1 MSSPT
6 TRKRLN
12 SKRRRQEK
20 RRRSAEHAAQGQ
32 RDQTAKERAERRER
46 AQQDET
52 AYMKRVRWHMVDPRV
67 GKGQALND
75 ALASSAVPA
84 LRLSTEVVQVRHG
97 RTIRS
102 RMPLLGR
109 MVFVGLDGETPED
122 LKRLHPEIEQVW
134 FRDEKYL
141 TVPGKELD
149 RFAGTLRGDLK
160 PAKPSRANNNRAED
174 FDLGEEVRVTDG
186 PFASFN
192 AVIEEIDSESQHIKV
207 SVNIFG
213 RGTPVS
219 LEVGQVERLD
229 HAA

>member
-6 TRKRLN
+6 TRKRL
-12 SKRRRQEK
+12 SAKRRRQEK

-32 RDQTAKERAERRER
+32 RDQTAQERAERRKR
-46 AQQDET
+46 AEEDEA
-52 AYMKRVRWHMVDPRV
+52 AYMRRVRWHMVDART
-67 GKGQALND
+67 GQGQKLNE
-75 ALASSAVPA
+75 ALASNAVPA

-97 RTIRS
+97 RTIRT

-109 MVFVGLDGETPED
+109 MVFVGLDAETPED
-122 LKRLHPEIEQVW
+122 LKRLHPEIEQVR

-160 PAKPSRANNNRAED
+160 PAKSNQASANRAED
-174 FDLGEEVRVTDG
+174 FELGEEVRVVDG
-186 PFASFN
+186 PFASFS
-192 AVIEEIDSESQHIKV
+192 AVIEEIDSESQHLKV

-213 RGTPVS
+213 RGTPVA
-219 LEVGQVERLD
+219 LEVGQVERSRN
-229 HAA
+229 AA